1 MKRKSETHLQSECYQ
16 FFNNTYCL
24 KHHRPR
30 LIWFL
35 VPNEIASMV
44 GGVLKGFGVSAAIVT
59 KVVSMVTDMMKRVGF
74 LGGVSDNI
82 ILADGGRTFLVEFK
96 LPENTQQH
104 NQVDFQQ
111 RAESLGHNY
120 VVIKSLTQFKDFCAI
135 NFTKPYKHTN
145 ET

>member
-1 MKRKSETHLQSECYQ
+1 MKRKSESHLQSECYQ

-24 KHHRPR
+24 KHHKPR

-35 VPNEIASMV
+35 VPNEIASVV
-44 GGVLKGFGVSAAIVT
+44 GSVLKSMGVSNSIIT
-59 KVVSMVTDMMKRVGF
+59 KAVSMIVDGMKRVGF

-96 LPENTQQH
+96 LPGNDQQP

-111 RAESLGHNY
+111 RAESLGHTY
-120 VVIKSLTQFKDFCAI
+120 VVIKSLAQFKDFCSTQ
-135 NFTKPYKHTN
+135 FVLPSKHTN